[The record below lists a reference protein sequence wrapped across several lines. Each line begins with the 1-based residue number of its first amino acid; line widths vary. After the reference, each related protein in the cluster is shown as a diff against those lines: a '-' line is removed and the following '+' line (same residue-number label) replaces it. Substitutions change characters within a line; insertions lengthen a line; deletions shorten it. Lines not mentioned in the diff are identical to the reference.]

1 MGEWQRVFLGLLLAT
16 LTGFAYATE
25 VTNTFKAT
33 NTFKT
38 TQWELKR
45 LPSSHP
51 TESIGSYSNGC
62 LAGAKAL
69 PLEGE
74 GYQVLRRDRAR
85 YYGHPNAIH
94 FIQTLAEQTKR
105 DLNSGILIGDISLPQ
120 GGRFSSGHSSHQ
132 TGLDI
137 DIWLRLADAPLSA
150 PQLAEPT
157 PLSVVDIKHYQ
168 LTQSNWEPR
177 HFELIKMAASDDQV
191 ARIFVHPV
199 IKQTL
204 CDSEQSLERAWLRKV
219 RPWWGHHYH
228 MHVRLKCPKG
238 NPACLPQKEPP
249 QGDGCGAELAS
260 WKPKPQASQQKVSMS
275 QPKEK
280 LKPNKKRLKPMP
292 EQCLTL
298 LQNQ

>member
-1 MGEWQRVFLGLLLAT
+1 MVKWQGVLLGLSLAT
-16 LTGFAYATE
+16 LTCFANAIEATEATE
-25 VTNTFKAT
+25 VTP
-33 NTFKT
+33 
-38 TQWELKR
+38 WESKR
-45 LPSSHP
+45 SPSSHP

-69 PLEGE
+69 PLEGT
-74 GYQVLRRDRAR
+74 GYQVLRRDRGR
-85 YYGHPNAIH
+85 YYGHPNTIH
-94 FIQTLAEQTKR
+94 FAQTLAAQSKR
-105 DLNSGILIGDISLPQ
+105 NLNSGILIGDISLPQ

-137 DIWLRLADAPLSA
+137 DIWLRFADAPLSA
-150 PQLAEPT
+150 SQLAKPT

-168 LTQSNWEPR
+168 LTQSHWDPR

-204 CDSEQSLERAWLRKV
+204 CDSEQSIERAWLRKV

-238 NPACLPQKEPP
+238 NPSCLPQKEPP
-249 QGDGCGAELAS
+249 KGDGCGAELAS
-260 WKPKPQASQQKVSMS
+260 WKPKPQASQPKVSMNK
-275 QPKEK
+275 PKEK
-280 LKPNKKRLKPMP
+280 AKSNKKRLKPMP

-298 LQNQ
+298 LKNQ